1 MSPSIGTTDTDMF
14 LFTMKYSN
22 SPDNRRFS
30 GKIWYFKIYENNKII
45 KNFVPCYDRFDGTI
59 GLYET
64 VEHKFY
70 YNEGSGNFSTNEEIV
85 YKLDYDGLLPSTYQE
100 VEYIKNNGNNAID
113 TLYKPN
119 SKTRII
125 VKATSNGIANK
136 TALFGCRY
144 QWTKSFLSF
153 IENTYSGSTNVIRID
168 INKDSTSRF
177 DWCTF

>member
-1 MSPSIGTTDTDMF
+1 MS
-14 LFTMKYSN
+14 
-22 SPDNRRFS
+22 
-30 GKIWYFKIYENNKII
+30 NK
-45 KNFVPCYDRFDGTI
+45 
-59 GLYET
+59 
-64 VEHKFY
+64 
-70 YNEGSGNFSTNEEIV
+70 
-85 YKLDYDGLLPSTYQE
+85 LPSAYQE

-144 QWTKSFLSF
+144 RWTKSFLSF
-153 IENTYSGSTNVIRID
+153 IENTYGESTNVIRID